1 MESSPL
7 RLPAMQADV
16 SEKLQ
21 KVLARAGLGSRRALE
36 HWIAEGRI
44 SVDGARAALGQ
55 RVSSRQV
62 VRVDGRALGVRQ
74 RRARRRVL
82 AYHKPE
88 GELCTRSDPAGRETV
103 FSRLPRLR
111 QARWVAVGRLDVN
124 STGLLLLTTDGELA
138 HRLMHPSRAL
148 EREYAVRVLGN
159 VDAEALRRLRAGIEL
174 DGTPARFDHIR
185 AGGGRGAN
193 RWYYVTIREG
203 RKREVRRL
211 WQAVGARVSRLIRVR
226 YGPITLPRSL
236 RPGQWQELE
245 PGAVAALAAAAGLG
259 QGQPRA
265 GGS

>member
-1 MESSPL
+1 MP
-7 RLPAMQADV
+7 ADV

-36 HWIAEGRI
+36 HWISQGRI

-55 RVSSRQV
+55 RVGPRQV
-62 VRVDGRALGVRQ
+62 VRVDGRPLAIRQ
-74 RRARRRVL
+74 RRRVRRRVL

-88 GELCTRSDPAGRETV
+88 GELCTRADPAGRATV
-103 FSRLPRLR
+103 FSQLPPLR

-148 EREYAVRVLGN
+148 EREYAVRVLGEI
-159 VDAEALRRLRAGIEL
+159 DASALQRLRTGIEL
-174 DGTPARFDHIR
+174 DGAPARFDQVR

-193 RWYYVTIREG
+193 RWYYVTLREG
-203 RKREVRRL
+203 RRREVRRL

-226 YGPITLPRSL
+226 YGPITLPRGL
-236 RPGQWQELE
+236 RPGQWQELD
-245 PGAVAALAAAAGLG
+245 PGAVAALAAAAGLE
-259 QGQPRA
+259 QARPRSA
-265 GGS
+265 RR